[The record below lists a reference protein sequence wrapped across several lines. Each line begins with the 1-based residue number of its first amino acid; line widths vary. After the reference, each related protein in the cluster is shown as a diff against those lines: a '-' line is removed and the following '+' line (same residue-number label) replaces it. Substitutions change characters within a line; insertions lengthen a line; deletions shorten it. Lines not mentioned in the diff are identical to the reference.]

1 MGSLMLGKEGGGG
14 ETLKEL
20 YIRTSMGEDVTEW
33 IEDREDE
40 SDDDSTDSEEEWHQV
55 KDYDLAWDDE
65 KESE

>member
-1 MGSLMLGKEGGGG
+1 MVRRDEGCNIIRD
-14 ETLKEL
+14 LHF
-20 YIRTSMGEDVTEW
+20 RTSMGEDVTEW